1 MAGFVQSLFSGS
13 VEHKATD
20 ISAYLS
26 TLLFGGWRSK
36 SGITISPDRA
46 LQCTTALAC
55 TQALACGLGMMPGE
69 VSRER
74 ADGGFD
80 RERNHPLWDVMEDQ
94 PNAWQT
100 PTEWVETMMIHAVLC
115 GNGMSFINRGLAP
128 DGSMS
133 TTGAPRELIPLRPD
147 QVTLMQQPDYA
158 LRYTVA
164 FASGQSMEVP
174 AENIFHLRS
183 PSWNGY
189 SGLDVTRMARE
200 AIGLALATEESHA
213 RRHSNGVNT
222 TGVLST
228 ANKLG
233 KDDVDLLRETFSQS
247 NVGLANSSK
256 PLVLGNGL
264 NWTPVSMSGVDA
276 QHLETRRFQIE
287 EVARAFGVF
296 PAIIGHS
303 DKASTFASAEQ
314 FFLAHVIYSLGRWT
328 RRFEQRVN
336 VDLLTKSER
345 RDGLCFRLN
354 SRALLR
360 GDHASRAAF
369 YTALVTLGIMTRN
382 EARLDEGW
390 NPLPGLN
397 EPLVPLNLGTEA
409 DRAAAAKDVAKAVKS
424 MLIGHNGGP
433 PLDGSELETK
443 IGRALSAANE
453 RRIVG
458 ARDNLNEVLAALEP
472 SS

>member
-1 MAGFVQSLFSGS
+1 MAGIIQSLFSPS
-13 VEHKATD
+13 TEHKTTD
-20 ISAYLS
+20 ISGYLS

-55 TQALACGLGMMPGE
+55 TQALACGLGMMPGQ
-69 VSRER
+69 VARER
-74 ADGGFD
+74 DDGGFD
-80 RERNHPLWDVMEDQ
+80 PDRNHPLWDVLEDQ
-94 PNAWQT
+94 PNPWQT

-115 GNGMSFINRGLAP
+115 GNGLSFINRGLGR
-128 DGSMS
+128 DGLMS
-133 TTGAPRELIPLRPD
+133 TTAVPRELIPLRPD
-147 QVTLMQQPDYA
+147 QVTLLQQPDYS

-164 FASGQSMEVP
+164 FASGQSMVVP
-174 AENIFHLRS
+174 SENIFHLRS

-189 SGLDVTRMARE
+189 SGLDATRMARE
-200 AIGLALATEESHA
+200 AIGLALASEETHA
-213 RRHSNGVNT
+213 RLHSNGVNT

-228 ANKLG
+228 ASRLAKE
-233 KDDVDLLRETFSQS
+233 DIDLLRETFAQS
-247 NVGLANSSK
+247 NVGVANSSK

-264 NWTPVSMSGVDA
+264 TWTPVSMSGVDA
-276 QHLETRRFQIE
+276 QHLETRRMQIE

-303 DKASTFASAEQ
+303 DKTSTFASAEQ
-314 FFLAHVIYSLGRWT
+314 FFLAHVIHSLGRWV
-328 RRFEQRVN
+328 RRFEQRVQA
-336 VDLLTKSER
+336 DLMTKDER
-345 RDGLCFRLN
+345 RSGLRYRLN

-397 EPLVPLNLGTEA
+397 EPLTPLNMGTANDKALLAKKLAAEA
-409 DRAAAAKDVAKAVKS
+409 KS
-424 MLIGHNGGP
+424 
-433 PLDGSELETK
+433 
-443 IGRALSAANE
+443 ALSGHGGNDADFEAK
-453 RRIVG
+453 I
-458 ARDNLNEVLAALEP
+458 ALLLTNW
-472 SS
+472 SRSNG